1 MAKIETPR
9 CGGALTGSGR
19 FFGECLAIIAGLH
32 NVDLFVS
39 KAAAEVVRMDK
50 RGLVLPKS
58 ARVFGDTRAGAVPV
72 GQFYSGVY
80 QILAVAR
87 ATSSTVAR
95 CVFRI
100 SDTLATDAFAQARTF
115 RVASIVFACETA
127 AEPEPEAPKSMV
139 YPRRIGLDNAE
150 RSKSSERTD
159 VVESLPQL
167 EAALARRRRELGR
180 HG

>member
-1 MAKIETPR
+1 MTKVETPR
-9 CGGALTGSGR
+9 WGCALTGSGH
-19 FFGECLAIIAGLH
+19 FFKECLAITDGLQ

-39 KAAAEVVRMDK
+39 KAAAEVARMDK
-50 RGLVLPKS
+50 QGLVLPKS
-58 ARVFGDTRAGAVPV
+58 ARVFGDTRAGAAPV
-72 GQFYSGVY
+72 GQFHSGVY
-80 QILAVAR
+80 RILAVAR

-100 SDTLATDAFAQARTF
+100 SDTLATDAFSQTRTF

-127 AEPEPEAPKSMV
+127 AEPQTEAPKGMV

-150 RSKSSERTD
+150 RSKSSEATD
-159 VVESLPQL
+159 VVQSLPQL